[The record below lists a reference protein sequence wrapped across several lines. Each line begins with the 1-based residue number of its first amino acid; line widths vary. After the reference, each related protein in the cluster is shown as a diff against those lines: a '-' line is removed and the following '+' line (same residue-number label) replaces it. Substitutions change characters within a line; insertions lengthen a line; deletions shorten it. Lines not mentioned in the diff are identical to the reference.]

1 MKPKLGSIAL
11 EVWNEKVDQME
22 PKLKRITP
30 AAWESYVQEAN
41 SLKRRIEAIYR
52 VAYDTL
58 DPRMDA
64 RLEKLWDQYMRI
76 LTLLGVAEPEYMCDF
91 LRQGQREAEKL
102 EGEMEKALEQ
112 GERIDGLIVRY
123 NLLTRLL
130 EDAGPEGGDPEHRG
144 DDSSGT

>member
-1 MKPKLGSIAL
+1 MKL
-11 EVWNEKVDQME
+11 E
-22 PKLKRITP
+22 LKRITP
-30 AAWESYVQEAN
+30 TAWESYVQEAN

-58 DPRMDA
+58 DPRVDA

-76 LTLLGVAEPEYMCDF
+76 LTLLGIAEPEYMHDF
-91 LRQGQREAEKL
+91 LRQGRREAEKL
-102 EGEMEKALEQ
+102 ETEMEKALEQ

-130 EDAGPEGGDPEHRG
+130 EDAGPESGDSEHRG
-144 DDSSGT
+144 DDNPGA

>member
-1 MKPKLGSIAL
+1 MK
-11 EVWNEKVDQME
+11 

-30 AAWESYVQEAN
+30 TAWESYIQEAN
-41 SLKRRIEAIYR
+41 SLRRRIEAIYR

-58 DPRMDA
+58 DPRVDA

-76 LTLLGVAEPEYMCDF
+76 LTLLGIAEPEYMRDF

-102 EGEMEKALEQ
+102 ETEMEKALEQ

-123 NLLTRLL
+123 NLLMRLL
-130 EDAGPEGGDPEHRG
+130 EDAGPEGRDSEHRG
-144 DDSSGT
+144 DDNPGA